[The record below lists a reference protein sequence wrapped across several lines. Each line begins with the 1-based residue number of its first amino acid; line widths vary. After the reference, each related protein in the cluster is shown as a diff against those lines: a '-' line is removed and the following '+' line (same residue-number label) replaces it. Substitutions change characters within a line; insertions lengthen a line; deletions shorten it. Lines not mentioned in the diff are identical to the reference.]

1 MADGQLIL
9 AAGGLLA
16 AGLIASFVAARLRV
30 PSLVLFVGV
39 GMLVGSDGLGLI
51 EFDSYKLARTIGV
64 ASLAL
69 ILFEGGLTSG
79 LLHLRPVLG
88 AAVSLA
94 SVGTV
99 LTALFVGLGAS
110 ALFGLSTDEGLLL
123 GAILSSTDGAAIFAL
138 LRGSTLSRKL
148 GRTLEGESG
157 LNDPVAVLLVLV
169 LINLLSK
176 PGYGAA
182 DVAVLFVRE
191 LGIGLL
197 IGVVVGAVGVYALR
211 RARLA
216 TAGLYPVASLTIAA
230 LAYGGADTLHGSGF
244 LAVYL
249 SGLMIGSATIP
260 AERTIVSFHQGLGW
274 VAQVAMFLTL
284 GLLVFPDQLPSV
296 ALKGTVLA
304 LLLVFFAR
312 PLAVAISTL
321 PFAYTWP
328 ERAVLGWAGLRGA
341 VPVVLATF
349 PVIDHAPDSVQFFN
363 IVFFAVLV
371 STVVQGS
378 TFETFARRLR
388 VTTNQPALP
397 RPLSE
402 SGTIRR
408 LGAEVLEH
416 TVVATDAIANARVRD
431 LGLPRDALVSVIV
444 RRDRAI
450 PPRGSTQLRP
460 GDELHLLISEESAH
474 LIPDLLG
481 RWRDGPIG
489 PPPRPPHRP
498 TGRRPIFSVWTWKSE
513 RDGDPSRPRAI
524 AGQPVIDQL
533 RLRRDQ
539 SGGLW
544 VLADGRYAI
553 TGRLAAVGSKG
564 DLSTWARRRI
574 RNAGAEEG
582 VWLQDVIGA
591 LATEQTQSARQSRT
605 DG

>member
-1 MADGQLIL
+1 MGVADGHLIL
-9 AAGGLLA
+9 EAGALLA
-16 AGLIASFVAARLRV
+16 AGLVASFLAMRLRV

-39 GMLVGSDGLGLI
+39 GMLIGSDGLGLI
-51 EFDSYKLARTIGV
+51 QFDDYRLARTIGV
-64 ASLAL
+64 VSLAL

-99 LTALFVGLGAS
+99 LTALIVGLGAA

-148 GRTLEGESG
+148 TQTLEGESG
-157 LNDPVAVLLVLV
+157 LNDPVAVLLVLAF
-169 LINLLSK
+169 IELLSK
-176 PGYGAA
+176 PSYGAA
-182 DVAVLFVRE
+182 DVLVLFVRE

-197 IGVVVGAVGVYALR
+197 IGWLVGAVAVYALR
-211 RARLA
+211 RVRLA
-216 TAGLYPVASLTIAA
+216 TAGLYPVASLTVAA

-249 SGLMIGSATIP
+249 TGLMLGSATIP

-304 LLLVFFAR
+304 LVLVFVAR
-312 PLAVAISTL
+312 PVAVAISTL
-321 PFAYTWP
+321 PFAYNWR
-328 ERAVLGWAGLRGA
+328 ERAILGWAGLRGA

-349 PVIDHAPDSVQFFN
+349 PVIQHVPHSVHFFN

-388 VTTNQPALP
+388 VTTIEPELP

-408 LGAEVLEH
+408 LGAEVVEH
-416 TVVATDAIANARVRD
+416 TVGPRDAIADARVRD

-444 RRDRAI
+444 RGDRAI
-450 PPRGSTQLRP
+450 PPRGSTRLRA

-474 LIPDLLG
+474 LIPDLSR
-481 RWRDGPIG
+481 RWRTGPIG
-489 PPPRPPHRP
+489 PPPRPPRRL
-498 TGRRPIFSVWTWKSE
+498 TGRRPIFSVWTWNAT
-513 RDGDPSRPRAI
+513 RDGDLSRPRLI

-539 SGGLW
+539 TGGLW
-544 VLADGRYAI
+544 VLADGRYAV
-553 TGRLAAVGSKG
+553 TGQLTAVGS
-564 DLSTWARRRI
+564 S
-574 RNAGAEEG
+574 
-582 VWLQDVIGA
+582 
-591 LATEQTQSARQSRT
+591 AT
-605 DG
+605 